1 MNRTTEPTENRA
13 SPAQYDAAFREQA
26 VSLLEEGTRS
36 VAALAREL
44 GVSHKT
50 LSKWR
55 QRHGAAA
62 AGARRVQ
69 TSLRVGAPG
78 DGARGPVAL
87 AADNARLQAE
97 LRHVTIQRDIL
108 KKALAVDSAAPS
120 PCGQHC
126 VLSVSLRSAVGQT
139 FPTATR

>member
-1 MNRTTEPTENRA
+1 MNRTIEPTENRA
-13 SPAQYDAAFREQA
+13 RPAHYDTAFREQA

-36 VAALAREL
+36 ITALAREL

-62 AGARRVQ
+62 AGARSVQ
-69 TSLRVGAPG
+69 TSLRVCTPG
-78 DGARGPVAL
+78 EGARGPVAL
-87 AADNARLQAE
+87 AAENARLQAE

-108 KKALAVDSAAPS
+108 KKALAI
-120 PCGQHC
+120 
-126 VLSVSLRSAVGQT
+126 VGQT
-139 FPTATR
+139 SPTATR

>member
-13 SPAQYDAAFREQA
+13 RAAQYDAAFREQA

-36 VAALAREL
+36 ITALAREL

-55 QRHGAAA
+55 QRHRAAA
-62 AGARRVQ
+62 AAAHGEQ
-69 TSLRVGAPG
+69 TSLRVCSPSE
-78 DGARGPVAL
+78 GARGPVAL
-87 AADNARLQAE
+87 AAELASLRAE

-108 KKALAVDSAAPS
+108 KKALAIVN
-120 PCGQHC
+120 
-126 VLSVSLRSAVGQT
+126 QT
-139 FPTATR
+139 SPTATR